1 MYKTKDI
8 FSKRQWLPPN
18 RCLWLYS
25 LPLLKISTNCH
36 SQSFELISLYS
47 PNRFII
53 PNKNPGTQLF
63 LNSEF
68 VTTFSGGMSTVYQ
81 FVYSETTR
89 MKGLLTPISR
99 GWGSTPAYGMQITRQ
114 QEEDLKR
121 STGPVHP
128 LLQNSVNLGQGLAC
142 GKDKPASVDVLP
154 TPLLLIGI
162 LPLDTNSWVLLSLV
176 N

>member
-1 MYKTKDI
+1 MRTESRI
-8 FSKRQWLPPN
+8 CLPPTKAFWELDI
-18 RCLWLYS
+18 RLSKTLRS
-25 LPLLKISTNCH
+25 LDANTLDN
-36 SQSFELISLYS
+36 SLYKLPTRLMGRKS
-47 PNRFII
+47 LILTALI
-53 PNKNPGTQLF
+53 F
-63 LNSEF
+63 L
-68 VTTFSGGMSTVYQ
+68 GMSTVYQ

-99 GWGSTPAYGMQITRQ
+99 GWGSTPAYGMQITGQ

-142 GKDKPASVDVLP
+142 GKDQPASVNVLP

>member
-1 MYKTKDI
+1 MEMASPKQMFMTL
-8 FSKRQWLPPN
+8 FSSSPESFNKF
-18 RCLWLYS
+18 
-25 LPLLKISTNCH
+25 CH

-47 PNRFII
+47 PNGFII
-53 PNKNPGTQLF
+53 PNKHPGTQLF

-68 VTTFSGGMSTVYQ
+68 VTIFSGGMSTVYQ

-99 GWGSTPAYGMQITRQ
+99 GWGSTPAYGMQITGQ
-114 QEEDLKR
+114 QVEDLKR

-142 GKDKPASVDVLP
+142 GKDQPASVNVLP

-162 LPLDTNSWVLLSLV
+162 LPLDTNSWVMLSLV